1 MTPNTD
7 APLTRLE
14 QILEEEAEALRTVDV
29 RGIGPGRTSEGGSAA
44 RTGRGPRRSDDA
56 RRARPAS
63 GRIRDRARQNQVRLA
78 ATLSTV
84 RGLLRALV
92 NEAPPS
98 YGPRSEPAVSRP
110 VLASEIG

>member
-1 MTPNTD
+1 MTPQSD

-29 RGIGPGRTSEGGSAA
+29 HGIDRAA
-44 RTGRGPRRSDDA
+44 QAKEALQPALAEVLGTPMSPDEHA
-56 RRARPAS
+56 RL

-92 NEAPPS
+92 SEAPPS
-98 YGPRSEPAVSRP
+98 YGPRSEPAIARP
-110 VLASEIG
+110 VLASEVG